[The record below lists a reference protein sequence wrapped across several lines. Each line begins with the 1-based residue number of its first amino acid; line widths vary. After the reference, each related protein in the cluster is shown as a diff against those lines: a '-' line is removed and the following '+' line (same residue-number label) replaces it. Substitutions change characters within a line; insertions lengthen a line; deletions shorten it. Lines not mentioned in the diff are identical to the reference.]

1 MDKTLDIV
9 VVVDDDLINLA
20 ATKNKLSGHY
30 IVVTVPSGEKLFALL
45 GKVSPV
51 LILLDVEMP
60 GMNGY
65 EVMEKL
71 RGTEST
77 AHIPVIFL
85 TAKADPQSE
94 IKGLDLGAVDYITK
108 PFSWELL
115 IKRIDTQITLKK
127 QKSEL
132 IRNNLSLAS
141 EVDKKT
147 QSVLELQSAIL
158 KAIAELV
165 ECRDITTGGH
175 IERTQ
180 HYLRMLIEF
189 SIEQGVYAEEMRT
202 WDLELLVLSSQLH
215 DVGKVSIRD
224 KILIKQ
230 GKLTSDEFEEMKK
243 HTLYGVDIIRRI
255 ERAAT
260 DNEFLFYAE
269 VMAGSHHEKWDGSGY
284 PYGLKGE
291 DIPLQGRLMAMVDVY
306 DALTNERPYKKA
318 FSHEQSIGII
328 ESEAGAHFDPRI
340 AEVFLAYEKEF
351 QRGLAENLVSFGD
364 DNLHR
369 PVLLNGT
376 NTATAHTNT
385 AAAHTDSARE
395 SILRN
400 RDEQEKVAEA
410 S

>member
-1 MDKTLDIV
+1 MDKALDLV
-9 VVVDDDLINLA
+9 VVVDDDLINLTA
-20 ATKNKLSGHY
+20 IKNKLSDRY

-60 GMNGY
+60 VMDGY
-65 EVMEKL
+65 SVMERL
-71 RGTEST
+71 QNTEST

-85 TAKADPQSE
+85 TAKSDTQSE

-115 IKRIDTQITLKK
+115 FKRIDTQITLKK

-132 IRNNLSLAS
+132 IRNNLSLAC

-165 ECRDITTGGH
+165 ECRDTTTGGH

-180 HYLRMLIEF
+180 HYLRMLVEF
-189 SIEQGVYAEEMRT
+189 SIEQNVYAEDMRS

-224 KILIKQ
+224 KILIKR
-230 GKLTSDEFEEMKK
+230 GKLTFEEFEEMKK

-260 DNEFLFYAE
+260 ENEFLFYAE
-269 VMAGSHHEKWDGSGY
+269 IMAGSHHEKWDGSGY
-284 PYGLKGE
+284 PYGLRGE

-318 FSHEQSIGII
+318 FSHEQSVEII
-328 ESEAGAHFDPRI
+328 ASEAGVHFDPLI
-340 AEVFLAYEKEF
+340 AGVFLTYEKEF
-351 QRGLAENLVSFGD
+351 QRSLVKNIASFGGD
-364 DNLHR
+364 YPHR
-369 PVLLNGT
+369 PALLPGN
-376 NTATAHTNT
+376 NTTALH
-385 AAAHTDSARE
+385 AASARYG
-395 SILRN
+395 ILCDYN
-400 RDEQEKVAEA
+400 EQKKVAEA